1 MHKKGENRNNMVE
14 SRDMEIKRDQ
24 ERFRKRKVPPML
36 GEEDVKHILLKYK
49 ESKKWREE
57 WANSNCRI

>member
-1 MHKKGENRNNMVE
+1 MHKKGENMNNMVE

-36 GEEDVKHILLKYK
+36 EGEDVKHTLLKCK
-49 ESKKWREE
+49 ESKKWRES
-57 WANSNCRI
+57 WANSN

>member
-1 MHKKGENRNNMVE
+1 MYKKGENRNNMVE

-36 GEEDVKHILLKYK
+36 GG
-49 ESKKWREE
+49 R
-57 WANSNCRI
+57 RM